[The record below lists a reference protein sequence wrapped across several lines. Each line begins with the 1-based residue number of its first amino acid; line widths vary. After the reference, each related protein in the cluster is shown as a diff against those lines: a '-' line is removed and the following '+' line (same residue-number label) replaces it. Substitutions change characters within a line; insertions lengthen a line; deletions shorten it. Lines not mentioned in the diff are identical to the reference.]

1 MLPWVIVF
9 GHVQMALGGLL
20 WGIAAYAV
28 FIILVRND
36 RYWQIGAWVSA
47 TLFFG
52 WQVISITMAEAADF
66 RFGEGTSESVE
77 ARTWNISVYLAVV
90 SIGLA
95 FVGFVIGRLL
105 VKKAAEGLTWSA
117 RERATRAEA
126 EADAPEP
133 PSRPRPL

>member
-47 TLFFG
+47 VLFFA
-52 WQVISITMAEAADF
+52 WDKIVVSTLMAAAGVRYSD
-66 RFGEGTSESVE
+66 EISESVGAE
-77 ARTWNISVYLAVV
+77 IWDINLYVIVL

-95 FVGFVIGRLL
+95 FVGFVLGRWL
-105 VKKAAEGLTWSA
+105 VKRAAEALTWSDRA
-117 RERATRAEA
+117 RATRAD
-126 EADAPEP
+126 ADAPEP
-133 PSRPRPL
+133 PPRRRP